1 MAARR
6 ILESIYEA
14 DFLDTS
20 RGYRSGKG
28 ARHASQM
35 LREEDDVKLKVR
47 PDVVYMRY
55 ADDFVCG
62 FNVEKDALRF
72 LEWLK
77 VYGLEL
83 AEEKS
88 GVVKFS
94 RFDVEGSGKFTF
106 LGFDF
111 YWARTRK
118 GGRTVKRRTNAKKM
132 NESLHKMKNWIRDNH
147 SSTLKKLC
155 ESLKRKLQGHN
166 NYYGVIG
173 NAKSVSKYHYHCLQ
187 IVFKWLN
194 RRSQRQSYNWHGFN
208 EMWKSCAMPPP
219 RIVEGPYEPQ
229 SRLDLSYVYA

>member
-1 MAARR
+1 
-6 ILESIYEA
+6 
-14 DFLDTS
+14 
-20 RGYRSGKG
+20 
-28 ARHASQM
+28 
-35 LREEDDVKLKVR
+35 LRKQL
-47 PDVVYMRY
+47 
-55 ADDFVCG
+55 G
-62 FNVEKDALRF
+62 
-72 LEWLK
+72 

-88 GVVKFS
+88 GIVKFTP
-94 RFDVEGSGKFTF
+94 FDVEGSGKFTF

-132 NESLHKMKNWIRDNH
+132 NESLRKMKKWIRDNR

-173 NAKSVSKYHYHCLQ
+173 NAKSVSKYHYHCQQ

-194 RRSQRQSYNWHGFN
+194 RRSQRRSFSWESFYAYLKHYPLP
-208 EMWKSCAMPPP
+208 EP
-219 RIVEGPYEPQ
+219 RIVHNLYT
-229 SRLDLSYVYA
+229 LSPVT

>member
-1 MAARR
+1 
-6 ILESIYEA
+6 
-14 DFLDTS
+14 
-20 RGYRSGKG
+20 
-28 ARHASQM
+28 M
-35 LREEDDVKLKVR
+35 LRESFHMLRRDAACGVDKVS
-47 PDVVYMRY
+47 V
-55 ADDFVCG
+55 ADF
-62 FNVEKDALRF
+62 EKDLEANLADLLDRLKAKRYRAKLLRR
-72 LEWLK
+72 K
-77 VYGLEL
+77 YIP
-83 AEEKS
+83 KS
-88 GVVKFS
+88 GGKLRPLGIPAVVKFS

-132 NESLHKMKNWIRDNH
+132 NESLRKMKKWIRDNR

-155 ESLKRKLQGHN
+155 ESLKRKLHGHN

-173 NAKSVSKYHYHCLQ
+173 NGKSVSKYHYHCQQ

-194 RRSQRQSYNWHGFN
+194 RRSQRQSYNWPGFN
-208 EMWKSCAMPPP
+208 EMWKSCALPPP